1 MAKKTKKRK
10 KATISTVMNKL
21 NSIDRKLNRVSRGEK
36 TIQKEE
42 YKIEKEEKKIRKTLK
57 KLTGRKYLLEL
68 IRGAAGAFLG
78 VGIGES
84 LVGLSSSAGRLPWI
98 NIMGILVFILVVSS
112 LLIYKNER
120 DHVSK
125 RGTRFVFWRLGELYA
140 ISIVMEALGLILFA
154 AWPGTGE
161 LLAKSLIVGSFAAMS
176 GAVSFTI
183 LD

>member
-1 MAKKTKKRK
+1 MAKKTKKRTN
-10 KATISTVMNKL
+10 ATISTVMNKL
-21 NSIDRKLNRVSRGEK
+21 ESMDRKINKIARGEK
-36 TIQKEE
+36 AIQKEE
-42 YKIEKEEKKIRKTLK
+42 TKIEKEEKRIEKTIK

-98 NIMGILVFILVVSS
+98 NICGILVFILVLSS
-112 LLIYKNER
+112 LLIYKNEK
-120 DHVSK
+120 DHIST
-125 RGTRFVFWRLGELYA
+125 RGTKFVFWRLGELYA
-140 ISIVMEALGLILFA
+140 ISLAMEALGLILFA